1 VNTDITDRAEHDA
14 TAGETAACEAV
25 IEFCGVLRWPCG
37 QPDAR
42 LHRRICVHEHVAE
55 GQLCREHV
63 ERQAAGLCATCYG
76 LGGGL
81 SHECPISVALVTA

>member
-1 VNTDITDRAEHDA
+1 MSADITEHAEHGVMPA
-14 TAGETAACEAV
+14 ETATCEAV
-25 IEFCGVLRWPCG
+25 IEFCGVLLGPCG

-42 LHRRICVHEHVAE
+42 LYRRICVHEHVAE

-81 SHECPISVALVTA
+81 SHECPISIALVTA